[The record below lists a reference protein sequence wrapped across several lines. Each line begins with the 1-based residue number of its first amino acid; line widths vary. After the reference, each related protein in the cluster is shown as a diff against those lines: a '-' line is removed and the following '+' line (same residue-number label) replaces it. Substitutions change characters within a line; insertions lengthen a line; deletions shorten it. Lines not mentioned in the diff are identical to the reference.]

1 MFNQVLKALTNVD
14 NILDFSVVDD
24 KILLSHLVFSAL
36 GPVGILPAAEFHI
49 GPSAGDTNDRIIYNS
64 STGVLNYDADGT
76 GAAASVQFAH
86 LTPGLA
92 MTNSD
97 FRVV

>member
-1 MFNQVLKALTNVD
+1 VFNQALNALTNVD

-24 KILLSHLVFSAL
+24 RILLSHLVFTTL
-36 GPVGILPAAEFHI
+36 GPAGTLPSGEFSI
-49 GPSAGDTNDRIIYNS
+49 GSSAGDADDRIIYNS
-64 STGVLNYDADGT
+64 STGALSYDSDGT

-92 MTNSD
+92 MTSSD